1 MLLDLFQAVD
11 ANNVMLPRKVS
22 DIMDHWVL
30 QMGFPVVTIDT
41 ANGQLTQNHF
51 LLDPESTVDRPSPFG
66 YSQFYFSKEKN
77 KKYTLFT
84 LMCD

>member
-1 MLLDLFQAVD
+1 MLLYFQAVD
-11 ANNVMLPRKVS
+11 ASNVTLPRNVS
-22 DIMDHWVL
+22 DIMDTWVL

-41 ANGQLTQNHF
+41 VNGRLTQKHF

-66 YSQFYFSKEKN
+66 YSQFHFSKEKN